1 MMPIRFTKKI
11 QNKHHGHKIRHHFPK
26 SPRNTR
32 IHGTNNGNRN
42 LTDGGYIRMKDG
54 SSVSIPHQHQETVLD
69 KLTGKTAGYKN
80 SIRISCARITR
91 TNIDNGYTVA

>member
-1 MMPIRFTKKI
+1 MVIKSGTTFQNPRGTPGFTKQTTERKP
-11 QNKHHGHKIRHHFPK
+11 QPHRQG
-26 SPRNTR
+26 
-32 IHGTNNGNRN
+32 IHTYERR
-42 LTDGGYIRMKDG
+42 LQR
-54 SSVSIPHQHQETVLD
+54 QRRETVLD

>member
-1 MMPIRFTKKI
+1 
-11 QNKHHGHKIRHHFPK
+11 
-26 SPRNTR
+26 
-32 IHGTNNGNRN
+32 
-42 LTDGGYIRMKDG
+42 MKDG
-54 SSVSIPHQHQETVLD
+54 SSVSISRQRRETVLD

>member
-1 MMPIRFTKKI
+1 MVIKSGTTFQNPRGTPGFTEQTTERKPQPHRRGIHTHERRI
-11 QNKHHGHKIRHHFPK
+11 QR
-26 SPRNTR
+26 R
-32 IHGTNNGNRN
+32 
-42 LTDGGYIRMKDG
+42 
-54 SSVSIPHQHQETVLD
+54 ETVLN

>member
-1 MMPIRFTKKI
+1 
-11 QNKHHGHKIRHHFPK
+11 
-26 SPRNTR
+26 
-32 IHGTNNGNRN
+32 
-42 LTDGGYIRMKDG
+42 MKDG
-54 SSVSIPHQHQETVLD
+54 SSVSIPRQRRETVFD

>member
-1 MMPIRFTKKI
+1 MVIKSGTTFQNPRGTPGFTEQTTERKP
-11 QNKHHGHKIRHHFPK
+11 QPHR
-26 SPRNTR
+26 R
-32 IHGTNNGNRN
+32 
-42 LTDGGYIRMKDG
+42 GYIRMKDG
-54 SSVSIPHQHQETVLD
+54 SSVSIPRQRRETVLD